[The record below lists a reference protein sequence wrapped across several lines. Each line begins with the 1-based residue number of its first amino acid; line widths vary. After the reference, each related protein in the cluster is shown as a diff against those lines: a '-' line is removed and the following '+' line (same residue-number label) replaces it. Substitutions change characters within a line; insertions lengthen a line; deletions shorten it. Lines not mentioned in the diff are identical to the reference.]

1 MKKIVAVNASPR
13 KNWNTD
19 ILVKEAAAGA
29 QNAGAEAEVIELYGL
44 EKFSGCMSCF
54 ACKQAPNQGK
64 CVFKDGL
71 YDVLQKIRTADG
83 VILGSPNYLGDLSA
97 GFRALFERLVF
108 QHITYRLEGIN
119 NNDRLIPTL
128 LIVTSNS
135 PAESYEGDGDNA
147 PMLARYKSSLS
158 NFVGKTRTLVCGDTL
173 QVKDYSR
180 FDWTLFDPA
189 QKKRRHEDVFP
200 SERKK
205 ACALGEQMVAGEW

>member
-1 MKKIVAVNASPR
+1 M
-13 KNWNTD
+13 
-19 ILVKEAAAGA
+19 
-29 QNAGAEAEVIELYGL
+29 
-44 EKFSGCMSCF
+44 
-54 ACKQAPNQGK
+54 
-64 CVFKDGL
+64 
-71 YDVLQKIRTADG
+71 
-83 VILGSPNYLGDLSA
+83 
-97 GFRALFERLVF
+97 
-108 QHITYRLEGIN
+108 N
-119 NNDRLIPTL
+119 NNERLIPTL

-205 ACALGEQMVAGEW
+205 AYRLGEQMAAGEW